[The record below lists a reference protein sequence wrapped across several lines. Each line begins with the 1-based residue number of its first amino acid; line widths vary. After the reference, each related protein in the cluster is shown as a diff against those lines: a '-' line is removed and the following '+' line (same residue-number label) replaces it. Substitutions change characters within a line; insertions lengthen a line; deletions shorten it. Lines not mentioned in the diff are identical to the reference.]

1 MTLPKWWSDI
11 IRSGEHALEEYEHV
25 LNLLEK
31 MMTEEQDL
39 SPSAVH
45 RNAARWSELIM
56 AAEAAAGRLADSRR
70 LADARRRDVEAAGLS
85 SMDLSILEERAS
97 RAATRGSELA
107 VVLRKRMSE
116 TSAELNGAASQTAR
130 IGYLSQSD
138 GVSCKLVCI
147 NMNDTLYLLD
157 GYGLIYRAY
166 FAFINRPLT
175 DRDGHNVSAVHGFF
189 RAIFALRR
197 SLAAR
202 RFVVALD
209 PVGPTFRHEMYPEY
223 KATRDAAPEDLHA
236 QVPLIEEILA
246 LLGVPVVRFDGFE
259 ADDVIGS
266 LAAICR
272 EKSIPCRL
280 VSADKDL
287 MQLVSDEVQML
298 RPEKGGGFRQIGPVE
313 VVEEKG
319 VQPDQIVDY
328 LALIGDS
335 SDNIPGVSGIGPKT
349 AAALLAEWGTLENLY
364 DNLDKAAVGARLK
377 KLREGRENAFFS
389 KDLVTIRTDMDMAAA
404 WDAFEKTEAADLD
417 ADSIAA
423 AVRLFRDRDLR
434 TLADEAEALA
444 GGAASGTP
452 AAAPAAE
459 QPPPHPE
466 VNYNPILTKEE
477 MESWGEAVRGAG
489 MVALD
494 TETDNLDAMRADLV
508 GISISIKAGEAAYL
522 PLRRPDGPCLPQ
534 SEVVDWLNH
543 LLADEKIRII
553 GQNFKYDMK
562 VLRRAGVKLGGAW
575 FDTMI
580 AAWVLDAS
588 SPVGMDALADRYLG
602 IQTVSFKD
610 VVPKGKDFSAVTL
623 NEAVRYAAEDAD
635 ITFRLYEVFSGELEA
650 DPKRMAIFRDMEMPL
665 QPILAGMEAEGIGLD
680 IFELEAYGDELGRGI
695 DDLVKE
701 IHGLCG
707 HEFNIASPKQLQT
720 VLFDE
725 RGLTPGKKTKT
736 GFSTDNSVLTDLAK
750 EDPVPEKI
758 LLYRSLTKLKSTYV
772 DVLPQLVHPD
782 DGRIHTSY
790 SQTGAATGR
799 LSSNNPNLQN
809 IPVRDENGRRI
820 RKAFKSR
827 PGYLF
832 GLGRLFPDRAGSA
845 GAHVRGPGPLRCL
858 PRGSGRSYPHR
869 GAAPGCGSR

>member
-1 MTLPKWWSDI
+1 
-11 IRSGEHALEEYEHV
+11 
-25 LNLLEK
+25 
-31 MMTEEQDL
+31 
-39 SPSAVH
+39 
-45 RNAARWSELIM
+45 
-56 AAEAAAGRLADSRR
+56 
-70 LADARRRDVEAAGLS
+70 
-85 SMDLSILEERAS
+85 
-97 RAATRGSELA
+97 
-107 VVLRKRMSE
+107 
-116 TSAELNGAASQTAR
+116 
-130 IGYLSQSD
+130 
-138 GVSCKLVCI
+138 
-147 NMNDTLYLLD
+147 MNDTLYLLD

-750 EDPVPEKI
+750 EDPVPEKNPPV
-758 LLYRSLTKLKSTYV
+758 SVSDKT
-772 DVLPQLVHPD
+772 Q
-782 DGRIHTSY
+782 IHVCGCS
-790 SQTGAATGR
+790 A
-799 LSSNNPNLQN
+799 P
-809 IPVRDENGRRI
+809 
-820 RKAFKSR
+820 
-827 PGYLF
+827 
-832 GLGRLFPDRAGSA
+832 AGSSRRRA
-845 GAHVRGPGPLRCL
+845 YPYQLFTDR
-858 PRGSGRSYPHR
+858 SGHR
-869 GAAPGCGSR
+869 PSVKQQSEPPEHSGEG